1 MPELPP
7 LLADRPPA
15 HRAPLIIVP
24 ALLLGFLAGAML
36 GVSAAAWAIVNVVAT
51 LGGIAAGFEHDG
63 AASGARRGA
72 LGGLVFGLGVVL
84 ADALLVDHREAK
96 LADPAI
102 LQPLVTTV
110 AGALLGALGGRLR
123 ARVIARAGQP
133 ALARSTTPKP

>member
-102 LQPLVTTV
+102 LQPLVTT
-110 AGALLGALGGRLR
+110 
-123 ARVIARAGQP
+123 
-133 ALARSTTPKP
+133 PKP